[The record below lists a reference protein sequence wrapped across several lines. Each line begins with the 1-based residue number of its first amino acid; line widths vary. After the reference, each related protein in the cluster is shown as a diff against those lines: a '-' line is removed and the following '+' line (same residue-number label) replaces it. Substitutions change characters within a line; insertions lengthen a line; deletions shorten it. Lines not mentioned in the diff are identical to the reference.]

1 VFDSL
6 TDKLEGVFR
15 KLVGSGRLSEKNI
28 SDAMKE
34 VRLALLEADVSYSVV
49 QKFVDDVTSKAVGQE
64 VLKSLSPGQQVI
76 KIVHDEMVKLLGEK
90 AKELKFASKPPSIF
104 MLAGLQGSGKTTTAA
119 KLARHVTSK
128 GKRPLLVAA
137 DPYRPAAARQLEV
150 LAEIC
155 SAGYFWQEDIKPPEL
170 CMNAVRHAKD
180 DHYDVVIID
189 TAGRLHIDQEMMD
202 ELIAVKSRVDPTQIL
217 LVLDAMT
224 GQDAVEV
231 AQAFKERLDFDGAI
245 LTKIDGDARGGAAL
259 SFSAVTARPIL
270 FAGVGEKLDNLD
282 VFHPDRMASR
292 ILGMGDVLTLVEKA
306 QREIDQEKAEELQ
319 KKMFSDRFTL
329 EDFQEQ
335 LAQMKRMGPLTDLL
349 GMIPGAGR
357 ALKGVEVD
365 SKEIARIEAIIHSM
379 TPLER
384 RKPTVIAGSRKKRI
398 AKGSGVTVRD
408 VNMLLK
414 QFDQMRKMMKS
425 IKKGSI
431 PNLPGLKL

>member
-1 VFDSL
+1 MFDTL

-28 SDAMKE
+28 SDAMQE
-34 VRLALLEADVSYSVV
+34 VRLALLEADVSYAVV
-49 QKFVDDVTSKAVGQE
+49 EKFIADVTSKAVGQE

-76 KIVHDEMVKLLGEK
+76 KVVHEEMVKLLGEK
-90 AKELKFASKPPSIF
+90 SQELRFASKPPTVF

-119 KLARHVTSK
+119 KLARRVTSQ

-137 DPYRPAAARQLEV
+137 DPYRPAAAQQLEV
-150 LAEIC
+150 LAKIC
-155 SAGYFWQEDIKPPEL
+155 GAGYFWQEGVKPLEL
-170 CMNAVRHAKD
+170 CRHAVEHAKEE
-180 DHYDVVIID
+180 HYDVVIID

-202 ELIAVKSRVDPTQIL
+202 ELTGIKTKLSPDQIL

-231 AQAFKERLDFDGAI
+231 AQSFKEKLDFDGAI

-259 SFSAVTARPIL
+259 SFSAVTGRPIL
-270 FAGVGEKLDNLD
+270 FVGIGEKLDNLD

-292 ILGMGDVLTLVEKA
+292 ILGMGDILTLVEKA
-306 QREIDQEKAEELQ
+306 QQDIDQEKAEKLQ
-319 KKMFSDRFTL
+319 KKMFSDKFTL

-335 LAQMKRMGPLTDLL
+335 LAQIRKMGPLTDLL
-349 GMIPGAGR
+349 AMVPGVGR

-365 SKEIARIEAIIHSM
+365 GKEIGKIDAIINSM

-384 RKPTVIAGSRKKRI
+384 RKPSVIAGSRKKRI

-408 VNMLLK
+408 VNLLLK
-414 QFDQMRKMMKS
+414 QFEQMKKMMKMM
-425 IKKGSI
+425 KKGPI
-431 PNLPGLKL
+431 PNLPGLRF